1 MAPESSGAV
10 LFSGSRM
17 TDGARD
23 HIVPF
28 RLAGHGPVALVG
40 LGHGATHWIAAT
52 FYILLPF
59 VNRDLGFSYAEAGA
73 LVSVFHF
80 AALSANFG
88 SGPVVDMTG
97 RRVLFQVLALTIG
110 AAALAGFGI
119 GGTFAWLAVLV
130 AIIGATNNLW
140 HPAAISYLSARYPEN
155 RGYAL
160 SIHALGANLGDAVA
174 PLAAGM
180 LLAWMSWPAA
190 AAVNAMPVLL
200 VALALALLLGGARPD
215 RAHGGAGLGI
225 AEYGRNLGRV
235 MKDRAVLGLC
245 VMAGFRT
252 MAQNGLLVFLPLYL
266 ADVLKAGPVAMG
278 IALMAMQGGG
288 ILASPLAGALSDRI
302 GRRPIVM
309 AGLGLSTVIVAA
321 LTLLGGGP
329 VYVAGVAFLGF
340 ALYAVRPV
348 VHSWMMDLTPPRMGG
363 SATSLMFGTQAALST
378 VAPVLGGLIAD
389 RWGLP
394 AVFYFLA
401 AAMLAA
407 NLAAVFLPGSGR
419 RDPA

>member
-1 MAPESSGAV
+1 
-10 LFSGSRM
+10 M

-28 RLAGHGPVALVG
+28 RLAGHGPVALIG

-59 VNRDLGFSYAEAGA
+59 INRDLGMSYAAAGA
-73 LVSVFHF
+73 LVSVFHV
-80 AALSANFG
+80 AALGANFG

-97 RRVLFQVLALTIG
+97 RRVLFQVLSLVVG
-110 AAALAGFGI
+110 AAALAGFGA
-119 GGTFAWLAVLV
+119 GGAFVWLAVLV
-130 AIIGATNNLW
+130 AVIGATNNLW
-140 HPAAISYLSARYPEN
+140 HPAAISYLSARYPDN

-174 PLAAGM
+174 PVAAGA

-190 AAVNAMPVLL
+190 AAVNAVPVLL
-200 VALALALLLGGARPD
+200 VALALGLLLAGDRGGVAKAP
-215 RAHGGAGLGI
+215 GGVGI
-225 AEYGRNLGRV
+225 VEYGRSLARV
-235 MKDRAVLGLC
+235 IKDRAVLGLC
-245 VMAGFRT
+245 VMAGLRT

-266 ADVLKAGPVAMG
+266 ADVIGAGPVAMG
-278 IALMAMQGGG
+278 VALMAMQGGG
-288 ILASPLAGALSDRI
+288 IVASPIAGALSDRV

-309 AGLGLSTVIVAA
+309 AGLGLSTLIIAA

-329 VYVAGVAFLGF
+329 LYVAGVALLGF

-348 VHSWMMDLTPPRMGG
+348 VHSWMMDLTPPQMGG

-378 VAPVLGGLIAD
+378 AAPVLGGLVAD

-394 AVFYFLA
+394 SVFYMLA
-401 AAMLAA
+401 AIMLAA
-407 NLAAVFLPGSGR
+407 NLTAVMLPGAVR
-419 RDPA
+419 RGAT

>member
-1 MAPESSGAV
+1 
-10 LFSGSRM
+10 M
-17 TDGARD
+17 TEGARD
-23 HIVPF
+23 QIVPF

-59 VNRDLGFSYAEAGA
+59 INRDLGLSYAGAGA

-80 AALSANFG
+80 SALSANLG

-97 RRVLFQVLALTIG
+97 RRVLFQVLALIIG
-110 AAALAGFGI
+110 AAALAGFGA
-119 GGTFAWLAVLV
+119 GGTFAWLAILV
-130 AIIGATNNLW
+130 AFIGATNNLW
-140 HPAAISYLSARYPEN
+140 HPAAISYLSARYPNN

-190 AAVNAMPVLL
+190 AAVNAAPVLL
-200 VALALALLLGGARPD
+200 VALALALLLSGERP
-215 RAHGGAGLGI
+215 RETQGRAGLGI
-225 AEYGRNLGRV
+225 AEYGSNLIRV

-266 ADVLKAGPVAMG
+266 ADVLEAGPVAMG

-288 ILASPLAGALSDRI
+288 IVASPVAGALSDRI

-309 AGLGLSTVIVAA
+309 AGLGATTVIIAA

-329 VYVAGVAFLGF
+329 LYVAGVALLGF
-340 ALYAVRPV
+340 SLYAVRPV
-348 VHSWMMDLTPPRMGG
+348 VHSWMMDLTPPQMGG

-378 VAPVLGGLIAD
+378 VAPVLGGLVAD

-394 AVFYFLA
+394 SVFYFLA
-401 AAMLAA
+401 AVMLIA
-407 NLAAVFLPGSGR
+407 NLTAVMLPGVVR
-419 RDPA
+419 RTSA

>member
-1 MAPESSGAV
+1 
-10 LFSGSRM
+10 M

-28 RLAGHGPVALVG
+28 RLAGHGPVALIG

-59 VNRDLGFSYAEAGA
+59 INRDLGMSYAAAGA
-73 LVSVFHF
+73 LVSVFHV
-80 AALSANFG
+80 AALGANFG

-97 RRVLFQVLALTIG
+97 RRVLFQVLSLVVG
-110 AAALAGFGI
+110 AAALAGFGA
-119 GGTFAWLAVLV
+119 GGAFVWLAVLV
-130 AIIGATNNLW
+130 AVIGATNNLW
-140 HPAAISYLSARYPEN
+140 HPAAISYLSARYPDN

-174 PLAAGM
+174 PVAAGA

-190 AAVNAMPVLL
+190 AAVNAVPVLL
-200 VALALALLLGGARPD
+200 VALALGLLLAGDRGGVAQAP
-215 RAHGGAGLGI
+215 AGVGI
-225 AEYGRNLGRV
+225 VEYGRSLARV
-235 MKDRAVLGLC
+235 LKDRAVLGLC
-245 VMAGFRT
+245 VMAGLRT

-266 ADVLKAGPVAMG
+266 ADVIGAGPVAMG
-278 IALMAMQGGG
+278 VALMAMQGGG
-288 ILASPLAGALSDRI
+288 IVASPIAGALSDRV

-309 AGLGLSTVIVAA
+309 AGLGLSTLIIAA

-329 VYVAGVAFLGF
+329 LYVAGVALLGF

-348 VHSWMMDLTPPRMGG
+348 VHSWMMDLTPPQMGG

-378 VAPVLGGLIAD
+378 AAPVLGGLVAD

-394 AVFYFLA
+394 SVFYMLA
-401 AAMLAA
+401 AIMLAA
-407 NLAAVFLPGSGR
+407 NLTAVMLPGAVR
-419 RDPA
+419 RGAT

>member
-1 MAPESSGAV
+1 
-10 LFSGSRM
+10 M
-17 TDGARD
+17 TDRAREE
-23 HIVPF
+23 IVPF
-28 RLAGHGPVALVG
+28 RLAGHGPMALVG

-59 VNRDLGFSYAEAGA
+59 INRDLGLSYAGAGA
-73 LVSVFHF
+73 LVSVFHI
-80 AALSANFG
+80 AALSVNFG

-97 RRVLFQVLALTIG
+97 RRVLFQILALVIG
-110 AAALAGFGI
+110 AAALAAFGI
-119 GGTFAWLAVLV
+119 GVAFVWLTVLV
-130 AIIGATNNLW
+130 AIIGATNSLW
-140 HPAAISYLSARYPEN
+140 HPAAISYLSARYPNN

-190 AAVNAMPVLL
+190 AAVNAAPVLL
-200 VALALALLLGGARPD
+200 VAVALGLLLAGDRPGV
-215 RAHGGAGLGI
+215 AHAPAGLGI
-225 AEYGRNLGRV
+225 LDYGRNLIGV

-245 VMAGFRT
+245 VMAGLRT

-266 ADVLKAGPVAMG
+266 ADVLGAGPVAMG
-278 IALMAMQGGG
+278 VALMAMQGGG
-288 ILASPLAGALSDRI
+288 IVAAPVAGALSDRI

-309 AGLGLSTVIVAA
+309 AGLGLTTVILAG

-329 VYVAGVAFLGF
+329 LYVAGVALLGF

-348 VHSWMMDLTPPRMGG
+348 VHSWMMDLTPPQMGG
-363 SATSLMFGTQAALST
+363 SATSLMFGAQAALST
-378 VAPVLGGLIAD
+378 IAPVLGGLVAD

-401 AAMLAA
+401 AIMLAA
-407 NLAAVFLPGSGR
+407 NLAAVMLPNARPG
-419 RDPA
+419 PA

>member
-1 MAPESSGAV
+1 MIE
-10 LFSGSRM
+10 
-17 TDGARD
+17 GARD

-28 RLAGHGPVALVG
+28 RLAGHGPVALIG

-59 VNRDLGFSYAEAGA
+59 INRDLGFSYAEAGA

-80 AALSANFG
+80 AALSANLG

-97 RRVLFQVLALTIG
+97 RRVLFQIVSLVVG
-110 AAALAGFGI
+110 AAALAGFGLS
-119 GGTFAWLAVLV
+119 GAFASLAILV

-174 PLAAGM
+174 PLAAGL

-190 AAVNAMPVLL
+190 AMANAAPVLL
-200 VALALALLLGGARPD
+200 VALVLAMLLAGDRPATAGAR
-215 RAHGGAGLGI
+215 AGLGI
-225 AEYGRNLGRV
+225 GEYGRNLVRV

-245 VMAGFRT
+245 LMAGFRT
-252 MAQNGLLVFLPLYL
+252 MAQHGLLVFLPLYL
-266 ADVLKAGPVAMG
+266 ADVLEAGPVAMG
-278 IALMAMQGGG
+278 VALMAMQGGG
-288 ILASPLAGALSDRI
+288 VIAAPFAGALSDRI

-309 AGLGLSTVIVAA
+309 AGLGVSTLIVAG

-329 VYVAGVAFLGF
+329 LYVAGVALLGF
-340 ALYAVRPV
+340 SLYAVRPV
-348 VHSWMMDLTPPRMGG
+348 VHSWMMDLTPPQMGG

-378 VAPVLGGLIAD
+378 IAPVLGGLLAD

-394 AVFYFLA
+394 SVFYFLA

-407 NLAAVFLPGSGR
+407 NIAAVLLPGAMR
-419 RDPA
+419 REPA

>member
-1 MAPESSGAV
+1 
-10 LFSGSRM
+10 M
-17 TDGARD
+17 TDRAEQR
-23 HIVPF
+23 IVPF

-40 LGHGATHWIAAT
+40 LGHAATHWIAAT

-59 VNRDLGFSYAEAGA
+59 ISRDLGLSYAEAGA
-73 LVSVFHF
+73 LVSVFHV
-80 AALSANFG
+80 AALTANFG

-97 RRVLFQVLALTIG
+97 RRVLFQILSLVIA

-119 GGTFAWLAVLV
+119 GGAFLWLAGLV
-130 AIIGATNNLW
+130 AVIGATNNLW
-140 HPAAISYLSARYPEN
+140 HPAAISYLSARYPNN

-174 PLAAGM
+174 PLAAGA
-180 LLAWMSWPAA
+180 LLAWLSWPAA
-190 AAVNAMPVLL
+190 AALNAAPVLL
-200 VALALALLLGGARPD
+200 VALALGLLLAGDRPGT
-215 RAHGGAGLGI
+215 AHAPAGLGI
-225 AEYGRNLGRV
+225 AEYGRSLVRV

-245 VMAGFRT
+245 LMAGLRT
-252 MAQNGLLVFLPLYL
+252 MAQNGLMVFLPLYL
-266 ADVLKAGPVAMG
+266 ADVLGAGPIAMG
-278 IALMAMQGGG
+278 VALMAMQGGG
-288 ILASPLAGALSDRI
+288 IVAAPVAGALSDRI

-309 AGLGLSTVIVAA
+309 AGLGLTTLIIAG

-329 VYVAGVAFLGF
+329 LYVAGVALLGF

-378 VAPVLGGLIAD
+378 IAPVLGGLVAD

-394 AVFYFLA
+394 SVFYLLA
-401 AAMLAA
+401 AIMLAA
-407 NLAAVFLPGSGR
+407 NLAAVLLPNTRPGGR
-419 RDPA
+419 